1 VFSQSESIGIDS
13 VQDGVAKA
21 AMRPSQRNLESD
33 DRRALRPAARSTPR
47 ILLADDDADMR
58 QYVQRLLTSGYE
70 VEPVGDGETALAA
83 ARENPPDLV
92 LTGVMMPH
100 LDGFGLL
107 RALRMDPRTRSIPV
121 IMLSARTGEET
132 QLEGLEA
139 GADDYLMKPFSAR
152 ELLARVRN
160 LVIVKRTRDA
170 LQQELANHNEDLS
183 QLTQELI
190 ASRQT
195 LQQIADAQ
203 RRSERRWRA
212 VYENSAVGIGLIDI
226 DGNFLEANPV
236 LQRMLGYT
244 AEELRNIS
252 LMEITPKKDREITQ
266 SRVAQLFDGRL
277 SEYHVE
283 QRYLRQDRSIVW
295 ANASVSLIPG
305 SDEEK
310 PILVEVIED
319 ITERKRA
326 EDRLLNAQAELTH
339 ATRVAMIGELAASLA
354 HEINQPLGA
363 IVNNGDVCLRL
374 TAEAIRV
381 PDEMRDA
388 LSDMVNDANRASAII
403 AQVRVLAKRS
413 TPAKTSLHL
422 KTVVT
427 DVLALARREL
437 AERQIKVRNRVA
449 EDLPR
454 IFVDR
459 VQFHQVL
466 LNLVINAID
475 AMSTVEEKSRVLTI
489 WGKRDKLKGKPAVQV
504 GVQDLGKGFGAEDV
518 DLLFEPFY
526 TTKSHGMGMGLRI
539 CRSIVEAHGGRLWA
553 QPNAN
558 RGATFLCVLPA
569 GAEGD

>member
-1 VFSQSESIGIDS
+1 MFSRSESVGIHS
-13 VQDGVAKA
+13 VHEGVAKA
-21 AMRPSQRNLESD
+21 AVPPSQRIVESD

-47 ILLADDDADMR
+47 ILLADDNADMR

-70 VEPVGDGETALAA
+70 VEPVGDGEAALAA

-107 RALRMDPRTRSIPV
+107 RALRSDPRTRSIPV
-121 IMLSARTGEET
+121 IMLSARAGEET
-132 QLEGLEA
+132 QVEGLEA
-139 GADDYLMKPFSAR
+139 GADEYLIKPFSAR
-152 ELLARVRN
+152 ELLARVQN
-160 LVIVKRTRDA
+160 LVILKRARDA
-170 LQQELANHNEDLS
+170 LQRELATHNEDLS

-195 LQQIADAQ
+195 LQQSAEAQ
-203 RRSERRWRA
+203 GRSERRWRA

-226 DGNFLEANPV
+226 DGNFLAANPV

-244 AEELRNIS
+244 EEEFQNIS
-252 LMEITPKKDREITQ
+252 LLQITPKEDSETTR
-266 SRVAQLFDGRL
+266 SRVVQLLTGRL
-277 SEYHVE
+277 SEYHIE
-283 QRYLRQDRSIVW
+283 QRYLRRDRSIVW
-295 ANASVSLIPG
+295 ANASMSVIPG
-305 SDEEK
+305 GNGEE
-310 PILVEVIED
+310 PMLVKVIED
-319 ITERKRA
+319 ITERKRV
-326 EDRLLNAQAELTH
+326 EDRLLNAKAELAH
-339 ATRVAMIGELAASLA
+339 ATRMTMIGELAASIA

-374 TAEAIRV
+374 AAGAIGIHYEIR
-381 PDEMRDA
+381 EA
-388 LSDMVNDANRASAII
+388 LSDMVNDANRASAIV
-403 AQVRVLAKRS
+403 ATVRALAKRS
-413 TPAKTSLHL
+413 TPTKTLLHFNDL
-422 KTVVT
+422 VT

-475 AMSTVEEKSRVLTI
+475 AMSTVEEKSRILTI
-489 WGKRDKLKGKPAVQV
+489 WGKRDKLKGKPAVLV
-504 GVQDLGKGFGAEDV
+504 GVQDFGKGFAADEV

-539 CRSIVEAHGGRLWA
+539 SRSIVEAHCGRLWA